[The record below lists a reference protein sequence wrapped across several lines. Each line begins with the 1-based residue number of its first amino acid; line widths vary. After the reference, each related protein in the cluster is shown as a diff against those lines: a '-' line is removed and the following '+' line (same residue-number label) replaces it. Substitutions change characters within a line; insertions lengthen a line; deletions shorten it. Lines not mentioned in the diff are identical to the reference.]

1 MSLQS
6 TEKECADN
14 AVDPR
19 ISLADIEAAM
29 IVRYDTTGVRAVE
42 PRDATHMACYTS
54 HPLHPPLLSLKL
66 LSICIVVM
74 KSGFTVIGKSAPDS
88 AANFNA
94 ELGRELAYQDA
105 IRQLWTLMGGA
116 LKDTPGLRERY
127 GIDKPDDELY
137 CILNPRWWTATG

>member
-6 TEKECADN
+6 TEKECADT

-29 IVRYDTTGVRAVE
+29 IVRYDTTGARAVE
-42 PRDATHMACYTS
+42 PRDATHMACYS
-54 HPLHPPLLSLKL
+54 LHPLHPPVLSLKL
-66 LSICIVVM
+66 LFICIVVM
-74 KSGFTVIGKSAPDS
+74 KSGFTVIGKSAADS
-88 AANFNA
+88 AANYNA

-105 IRQLWTLMGGA
+105 IRQLWALMGCA

-127 GIDKPDDELY
+127 GIGQTDDDLY
-137 CILNPRWWTATG
+137 CILNQY